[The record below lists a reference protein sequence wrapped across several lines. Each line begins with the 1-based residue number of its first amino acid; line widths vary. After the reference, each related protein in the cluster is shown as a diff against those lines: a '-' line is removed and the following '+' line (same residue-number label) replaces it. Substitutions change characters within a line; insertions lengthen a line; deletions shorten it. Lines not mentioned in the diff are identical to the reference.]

1 MDLMKGGDLPGK
13 PHPTAVWLLLE
24 GLQGLCQ
31 RNKDFLPGKA
41 LLCHLVQGCGL
52 TPSGRFSYF
61 ERKGHIP
68 QPVNEKFQP
77 FQLSMPPSILH
88 RSLTAN
94 SQVQDLGKLCYDLD
108 SATGQ
113 CFEFRQYV
121 LLIWASVSS
130 SAKWSNLLVCLSWNS
145 LSLASN
151 FMCILILRLYCKEVE
166 ITGINEV

>member
-31 RNKDFLPGKA
+31 RNKDFLPGMV

-52 TPSGRFSYF
+52 TPTGRFSYF

-77 FQLSMPPSILH
+77 FQLSMSGKAAQENV
-88 RSLTAN
+88 SETAHHKEPEK
-94 SQVQDLGKLCYDLD
+94 D
-108 SATGQ
+108 
-113 CFEFRQYV
+113 R
-121 LLIWASVSS
+121 
-130 SAKWSNLLVCLSWNS
+130 
-145 LSLASN
+145 
-151 FMCILILRLYCKEVE
+151 RLKAL
-166 ITGINEV
+166 

>member
-24 GLQGLCQ
+24 GLQGPCQ

-121 LLIWASVSS
+121 PLIWASVSS

-151 FMCILILRLYCKEVE
+151 FMCVLILRLYCKEVE
-166 ITGINEV
+166 ITGIKEV

>member
-1 MDLMKGGDLPGK
+1 MQRLEEQAVQAVTMALMKGGDLTGK

-31 RNKDFLPGKA
+31 RNKDFLPGMV

-77 FQLSMPPSILH
+77 FQLSMPMTPSILH
-88 RSLTAN
+88 VSLTAN
-94 SQVQDLGKLCYDLD
+94 LLVQDLGKLCYDLD

-121 LLIWASVSS
+121 PLIRASVSS
-130 SAKWSNLLVCLSWNS
+130 SAK
-145 LSLASN
+145 
-151 FMCILILRLYCKEVE
+151 
-166 ITGINEV
+166 

>member
-13 PHPTAVWLLLE
+13 PHPIAVWLLLE

-113 CFEFRQYV
+113 CFEFR
-121 LLIWASVSS
+121 
-130 SAKWSNLLVCLSWNS
+130 
-145 LSLASN
+145 
-151 FMCILILRLYCKEVE
+151 
-166 ITGINEV
+166 